1 MQFEVEIYQT
11 ETKGWIATAIAYGV
25 TAKGRTEKEVL
36 ALLME
41 ALASHFK
48 KTGGADVKAAGPGG
62 QAAGADGRAEQG
74 R

>member
-48 KTGGADVKAAGPGG
+48 KTGGKAAGPGG

>member
-1 MQFEVEIYQT
+1 MQFEVEIY
-11 ETKGWIATAIAYGV
+11 ENDAKEWIATAVVYGV

-36 ALLME
+36 ARLME

-48 KTGGADVKAAGPGG
+48 K
-62 QAAGADGRAEQG
+62 AESS